1 MLRLSSATTFDGF
14 FDFMVPPAVD
24 RQVDPLR
31 NAAFG
36 RELAKRAL
44 FGTHDQRLFFYPDS
58 FAIIEN
64 SGMYREITMPPML
77 TPSRPMM
84 TGSSM
89 ASMSLVAASTS
100 SS

>member
-1 MLRLSSATTFDGF
+1 MGNRYLKRDRLAD
-14 FDFMVPPAVD
+14 VLALI
-24 RQVDPLR
+24 QVLALD
-31 NAAFG
+31 
-36 RELAKRAL
+36 ELA
-44 FGTHDQRLFFYPDS
+44 THDQRLFFYPDS

-64 SGMYREITMPPML
+64 NGMYREITMPPML